1 VSQGDWKLRDSRSC
15 CFACDRPFPAEGRY
29 YSALYFVPPE
39 VERRDFCRDCW
50 ERIPRTETLAYWTL
64 LAPDD
69 EGDPH
74 QVGPLDLNRLK
85 RMIRIDLVKPTA
97 PVGLAGLLVLMM
109 ARRRLA
115 RIESVGPESIRARFK
130 DEDEAFEVPAP
141 RLGGSTLE
149 RAQEALWTILDQVA
163 GSAD

>member
-1 VSQGDWKLRDSRSC
+1 MSQGDWKLRASRSR
-15 CFACDRPFPAEGRY
+15 CFGCESSFPAEERY

-39 VERRDFCRDCW
+39 VERRDFCRECW
-50 ERIPRTETLAYWTL
+50 ERMPRSETLAYWTL

-69 EGDPH
+69 ESDPRE
-74 QVGPLDLNRLK
+74 VGPLDLNRLK

-115 RIESVGPESIRARFK
+115 KIESVGAKTIRARFK
-130 DEDEAFEVPAP
+130 DEDDAFEVPAP
-141 RLGGSTLE
+141 RLDGSDLE
-149 RAQEALWTILDQVA
+149 RAQEALWAILDQVA
-163 GSAD
+163 GSG